1 MMLAASV
8 HPHTRHR
15 CTHRRPHT
23 RMTDLP
29 LITTLNARES
39 AAHVSSQRHAMAGAT
54 IALSAAA
61 ACALGEA
68 CVGISRLHHDLEVD
82 HATAVRTA
90 DRLAA
95 IRQRLLSLAD
105 QDGSAIT
112 AFVALR
118 EAGRELEGQ
127 DLLCHLPLE
136 MGRLAAEAAAL
147 LQDFRPLVR
156 VVQDDLE
163 MALTLLAG
171 AARAASLLL
180 DSNLRLWPDPALLG
194 LHEPALADLRAQLQD
209 LRPAER
215 IRS

>member
-1 MMLAASV
+1 
-8 HPHTRHR
+8 
-15 CTHRRPHT
+15 
-23 RMTDLP
+23 MTDLP
-29 LITTLNARES
+29 PITNLSARES
-39 AAHVSSQRHAMAGAT
+39 AAHIGSQRHAMAGAT

-68 CVGISRLHHDLEVD
+68 CVGISRLHHDRESD
-82 HATAVRTA
+82 QPAAGRTS

-95 IRQRLLSLAD
+95 IRQRLLALAD
-105 QDGSAIT
+105 DDGSAIT

-127 DLLCHLPLE
+127 DLLCQLPLE
-136 MGRLAAEAAAL
+136 MGRLASEAAAL

-163 MALTLLAG
+163 MALTLLTG

-180 DSNLRLWPDPALLG
+180 DSNLRLWPDPALLR
-194 LHEPALADLRAQLQD
+194 LHEPALAGLRAQLQD